1 MTRDIDETPRTSCE
15 VPSSSFPEKFPPKS
29 SAPSVLEMSQS
40 PTLVDIADR
49 APDGGLRAWLVV
61 LGSFLIHCF
70 CFAPTDT
77 TYFAGFV
84 SGVAADKFGY
94 RITALLGTAIM
105 AIALILAS
113 FASQVWHLYLSQG
126 FLFGFGASL
135 VYYPGIGA
143 PSHWFDAK
151 RGLALGLAVSG
162 TGLGGLAL
170 SPATQALMDS
180 VGVGWTLRAL
190 ALFCVVVCGT
200 ASFLIVE
207 RESGKKAKEPVAAIT
222 DVEIGAIS
230 EKLAS
235 AVPEQKPTGL
245 AVVKSFFAELKVFKD
260 PQFLSLTFAEIAASI
275 GFLIPMYYFQTYSLH
290 IGLTAQNGALIAGI
304 SSGASVCAWMTAGSI
319 LIVWTL
325 SKSFGVYLV
334 FAIIYGFFAGGYV
347 SLVPLV
353 VSETFGS
360 HQLSTVIGFM
370 YACSGVGMLSG
381 APIAGMILDSTLPNI
396 NYLPVIMTAGGTL
409 LLGAICVT
417 AWVYFRRQDKK
428 TKRDV
433 VVTPS
438 TVSTAPASHY

>member
-15 VPSSSFPEKFPPKS
+15 VPSSFPEKFPPKS

-70 CFAPTDT
+70 CFAPTEYIFGMFEHHYLELYPSASHGSIALIGSIGSST

-190 ALFCVVVCGT
+190 ALFCVVV
-200 ASFLIVE
+200 
-207 RESGKKAKEPVAAIT
+207 
-222 DVEIGAIS
+222 
-230 EKLAS
+230 
-235 AVPEQKPTGL
+235 
-245 AVVKSFFAELKVFKD
+245 
-260 PQFLSLTFAEIAASI
+260 
-275 GFLIPMYYFQTYSLH
+275 
-290 IGLTAQNGALIAGI
+290 
-304 SSGASVCAWMTAGSI
+304 W
-319 LIVWTL
+319 
-325 SKSFGVYLV
+325 
-334 FAIIYGFFAGGYV
+334 
-347 SLVPLV
+347 
-353 VSETFGS
+353 
-360 HQLSTVIGFM
+360 
-370 YACSGVGMLSG
+370 
-381 APIAGMILDSTLPNI
+381 
-396 NYLPVIMTAGGTL
+396 
-409 LLGAICVT
+409 
-417 AWVYFRRQDKK
+417 
-428 TKRDV
+428 
-433 VVTPS
+433 
-438 TVSTAPASHY
+438 